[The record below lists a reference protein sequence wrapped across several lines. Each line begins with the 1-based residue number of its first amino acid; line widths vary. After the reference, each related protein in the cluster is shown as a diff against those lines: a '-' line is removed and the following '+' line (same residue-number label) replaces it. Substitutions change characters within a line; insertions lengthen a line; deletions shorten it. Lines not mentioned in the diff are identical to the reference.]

1 MDNLRENKDSL
12 MAMLEAFIYD
22 PLIGWRLLEQ
32 KQVDSEVPYIE
43 KPQEEV
49 QSNNQ
54 VNAKAIEAI

>member
-54 VNAKAIEAI
+54 VNAKAI